1 MKATLYDISG
11 KKKGEIEM
19 PEIFNNS
26 IREDLAMKL
35 YETFKERQ
43 EYSNSPR
50 AGKRHSAS
58 GTISHKRHDWK
69 GHYGHG
75 MSRIPRKIMWRRGT
89 QFFWV
94 GAEISGTRGGRQAH
108 PPRLNRRPRKINM
121 KEISIGMNSAY
132 AATANKEFLDKR
144 YSSLTKTDIKLPVV
158 IESKLEKIKTKDFIQ
173 ALKNIFSNAFGIV
186 LQKKEVRAGKGK
198 LRNRRYKSNA
208 GLLLVTG
215 KNEKVRMS
223 GIDIVKVND
232 VVIEDLYPLGRLT
245 LYTENAVKE
254 FGGKK

>member
-1 MKATLYDISG
+1 
-11 KKKGEIEM
+11 
-19 PEIFNNS
+19 
-26 IREDLAMKL
+26 
-35 YETFKERQ
+35 
-43 EYSNSPR
+43 
-50 AGKRHSAS
+50 
-58 GTISHKRHDWK
+58 
-69 GHYGHG
+69 
-75 MSRIPRKIMWRRGT
+75 
-89 QFFWV
+89 
-94 GAEISGTRGGRQAH
+94 
-108 PPRLNRRPRKINM
+108 M